1 MNNARLRKKYIDKI
15 VPVLKE
21 KLQYKSLM
29 QVPKIKKIS
38 INQGLGASVNDK
50 KLIQYGIDE
59 LSLITGQK
67 AVATKAK
74 TSISNFKL
82 REGMPIGVK
91 VTLRGN
97 IMYEFLDRLIS
108 VALPR
113 VRDFRGLND
122 RGFDGNGNY
131 TLGVKEQII
140 FPEISID
147 KINKVTGMNITIV
160 TDSNSDKDSFE
171 LLKAFDANPDKLQA
185 SWVQLVPVLVKAIQ
199 ELKEQLDNKQ
209 DK

>member
-1 MNNARLRKKYIDKI
+1 MNNARLRQIYIDKI
-15 VPVLKE
+15 VPVLKK

-122 RGFDGNGNY
+122 KGFDGNGNY

-140 FPEISID
+140 FHEISID
-147 KINKVTGMNITIV
+147 KISKVTGMNITIV
-160 TDSNSDKDSFE
+160 IDSNSDKDSFE
-171 LLKAFDANPDKLQA
+171 LLKAFGMPFISRN
-185 SWVQLVPVLVKAIQ
+185 
-199 ELKEQLDNKQ
+199 
-209 DK
+209 

>member
-1 MNNARLRKKYIDKI
+1 MNNVRLRKKYIDEI

-50 KLIQYGIDE
+50 KLIQHGIDE

-74 TSISNFKL
+74 VSISNFKL

-147 KINKVTGMNITIV
+147 KINKVTGV
-160 TDSNSDKDSFE
+160 TSNVQCKG
-171 LLKAFDANPDKLQA
+171 LLDVSLKHNLPVIFGVLTTNSKKQAVERAGKPKLF
-185 SWVQLVPVLVKAIQ
+185 SLISLPRMLII
-199 ELKEQLDNKQ
+199 L
-209 DK
+209 

>member
-1 MNNARLRKKYIDKI
+1 
-15 VPVLKE
+15 
-21 KLQYKSLM
+21 
-29 QVPKIKKIS
+29 
-38 INQGLGASVNDK
+38 
-50 KLIQYGIDE
+50 
-59 LSLITGQK
+59 
-67 AVATKAK
+67 
-74 TSISNFKL
+74 
-82 REGMPIGVK
+82 MPIGVK

-160 TDSNSDKDSFE
+160 IDSNSDKDSFE
-171 LLKAFDANPDKLQA
+171 LLKAFGMPFISRN
-185 SWVQLVPVLVKAIQ
+185 
-199 ELKEQLDNKQ
+199 
-209 DK
+209 

>member
-1 MNNARLRKKYIDKI
+1 MNNARLRKIYIDKI

-122 RGFDGNGNY
+122 RGFDGNGYY

-160 TDSNSDKDSFE
+160 IDSNSDKDSFE
-171 LLKAFDANPDKLQA
+171 LLKAFGMPFISRN
-185 SWVQLVPVLVKAIQ
+185 
-199 ELKEQLDNKQ
+199 
-209 DK
+209 

>member
-1 MNNARLRKKYIDKI
+1 MNNVRLRKKYIDEI

-29 QVPKIKKIS
+29 QVPKIKKIT

-50 KLIQYGIDE
+50 KLIQHGIDE

-74 TSISNFKL
+74 ASISNFKL

-160 TDSNSDKDSFE
+160 IDSNSDKDSFE
-171 LLKAFDANPDKLQA
+171 LLKAFGMPFISRN
-185 SWVQLVPVLVKAIQ
+185 
-199 ELKEQLDNKQ
+199 
-209 DK
+209 

>member
-1 MNNARLRKKYIDKI
+1 MNNVRLRKKYIDEI

-29 QVPKIKKIS
+29 QVPKIQKIS

-50 KLIQYGIDE
+50 KLIQHGIDE
-59 LSLITGQK
+59 LTLITGQK

-74 TSISNFKL
+74 ASISNFKL

-160 TDSNSDKDSFE
+160 IDSNSNKDSFE
-171 LLKAFDANPDKLQA
+171 LLKAFGMPFILRN
-185 SWVQLVPVLVKAIQ
+185 
-199 ELKEQLDNKQ
+199 
-209 DK
+209 

>member
-1 MNNARLRKKYIDKI
+1 MNNVRLRKKYIDEI

-21 KLQYKSLM
+21 KLQYKSRM

-140 FPEISID
+140 FPEITID

-160 TDSNSDKDSFE
+160 IDSNSDKDSFE
-171 LLKAFDANPDKLQA
+171 LLKAFGMPFISRN
-185 SWVQLVPVLVKAIQ
+185 
-199 ELKEQLDNKQ
+199 
-209 DK
+209 

>member
-1 MNNARLRKKYIDKI
+1 MNNARLRKIYIDKI

-160 TDSNSDKDSFE
+160 IDSNSDKDSFE
-171 LLKAFDANPDKLQA
+171 LLKAFGMPFILRN
-185 SWVQLVPVLVKAIQ
+185 
-199 ELKEQLDNKQ
+199 
-209 DK
+209 